1 MLSSALSVLG
11 STLDT
16 RGTGIPLSLY
26 TDEECVSPSTSAPNE
41 PNPISLGFQG
51 ISLANENLKIVKFKK
66 LVNR

>member
-1 MLSSALSVLG
+1 MINATSVKP
-11 STLDT
+11 
-16 RGTGIPLSLY
+16 IPLIILIQGLWLMVDWFY
-26 TDEECVSPSTSAPNE
+26 KELPNE